1 MKIKFN
7 VKSNT
12 IAAYCIIV
20 FAVCLL
26 LVAVIFKYS
35 VFISYFNKLIGV
47 LSPILWGLAIAY
59 LLNPIMKF
67 VENLL
72 GKFIFKKKKHPKLSR
87 VIGISVSMIILLG
100 MLLAII
106 GSIVPEIINTIK
118 GIFSNI
124 TTYLNN
130 LQDFLNEKISRVVEN
145 NPKLEDFL
153 NKEFNNIQDYIIS
166 AVNQYQPKLDSL
178 FEKDG
183 PLANLTDS
191 AWTFI
196 NGLKNCILGLIVSI
210 YLLYSRDTLIAQSKK
225 IVYALFQE
233 RRRNHILSMAKRANS
248 TFSRFISGKA
258 VDSLIVGIL
267 CFFGMML
274 LKMKTYAVIISVI
287 IGVTNM
293 VPFFGP
299 IIGAV
304 PTGLL
309 ILLTTPDKTLIFL
322 IFILVLQQFDGNILG
337 PKILGDSLGLS
348 PFWVMFAIFVGG
360 GLFGFAGM
368 IIIVPLFAVVYSI
381 FAELVSEKLRRK
393 RLPIET
399 EYYKFAGAEKTPD
412 DTVKNNSEPAEAK
425 EANKNQ
431 TENGEEN
438 EQEYSENSGKDTE
451 N

>member
-106 GSIVPEIINTIK
+106 GSIVPEIISTIK
-118 GIFSNI
+118 GVFSNI

-412 DTVKNNSEPAEAK
+412 DTVKNNSEPAETK